1 MRNVIMRNILRDIV
15 KYSIAGRL
23 LNNLRLYL
31 FRVKWIAKNRENQTI
46 PMNRF
51 ALSCATVGRNTYGE
65 LNVVTF
71 GNQAHLKIGN
81 FVSIA
86 EHVTFLLDVE
96 HYLTHLSTY
105 PFKVKMLHETNTEAF
120 SKGDIIIEDDVWI
133 GYGATIMSGVHIG
146 KGAVIAANA
155 VVTKNVPAYAIVA
168 GIPAKLVRYRFEG
181 DVIKEVSKLDF
192 EKLTKEKVIAYK
204 NDLYMQVNQKSV
216 KEIVH
221 TLNK

>member
-1 MRNVIMRNILRDIV
+1 
-15 KYSIAGRL
+15 
-23 LNNLRLYL
+23 
-31 FRVKWIAKNRENQTI
+31 
-46 PMNRF
+46 
-51 ALSCATVGRNTYGE
+51 
-65 LNVVTF
+65 
-71 GNQAHLKIGN
+71 
-81 FVSIA
+81 
-86 EHVTFLLDVE
+86 
-96 HYLTHLSTY
+96 
-105 PFKVKMLHETNTEAF
+105 MLHETNIEAF

>member
-1 MRNVIMRNILRDIV
+1 MRNILRDIV
-15 KYSIAGRL
+15 KYSILGRL
-23 LNNLRLYL
+23 LNNLRLFL
-31 FRVKWIAKNRENQTI
+31 FQVKWMTKNIENQTI
-46 PMNRF
+46 PIKRF
-51 ALSCATVGRNTYGE
+51 ELSCVAVGRNTYGE
-65 LNVVTF
+65 LNVETF
-71 GNQAHLKIGN
+71 GNKTHLRIGN

-120 SKGDIIIEDDVWI
+120 SKGDIIVEDDVWI

-146 KGAVIAANA
+146 KGAVVAANA

-168 GIPAKLVRYRFEG
+168 GIPAKVARYRFEE
-181 DVIKEVSKLDF
+181 DVITEVSKLDF

-204 NDLYMQVNQKSV
+204 RNLYAQVNYKSV
-216 KEIVH
+216 KEVVRS
-221 TLNK
+221 LNE